1 MKIRVGVLYGGK
13 ATEHEVSVITA
24 VQAMSFL
31 NKEKYDVIPMYLTKE
46 NELYT
51 GAALKEMDVYRDE
64 ELLKRYCKNVV
75 CYGNN
80 GILVLQNKK
89 GLFKKT
95 IAEVDIVIP
104 CVHGYNVEDGNLQGI
119 LETYGVPYT
128 GSDIYGCTVGQDKVF
143 QKQILDAEKIPSA
156 KYTWFYDSDYIEDPT
171 AILKKIKKV
180 GYPVVVKPAR
190 QGSSIGVTVVRS
202 EDKIV
207 EAIEDAIKYDDKIL
221 VEKMIENMVELNCS
235 VLGSSSYQEAS
246 VIEQVMGE
254 DEILSFTDK
263 YIGSGAKKGAKTKLA
278 GGSKGMVSAD
288 RIIPADI
295 PEELSKELQ
304 ETSKKA
310 FKVLGASGVVR
321 IDYMYDKKAKKYYVT
336 ELNTIPGC
344 LAFYL
349 WMPLNKEYDELLDDM
364 INIAIKRYKKKMKKV
379 TIFKSNILSTFN
391 GTKGTKGMKGK
402 LRNVNKNN

>member
-24 VQAMSFL
+24 VQAMGFL
-31 NKEKYDVIPMYLTKE
+31 NTEKYDVVPMYLTKD
-46 NELYT
+46 NEMYT
-51 GAALKEMDVYRDE
+51 GAALKEMDVYKDE
-64 ELLKRYCKNVV
+64 NLLKRYCKNVV

-128 GSDIYGCTVGQDKVF
+128 GSDVYGCAVGQDKVF
-143 QKQILDAEKIPSA
+143 QKQILKEAGVPSA
-156 KYTWFYDSDYIEDPT
+156 DYTWFYDSEYLEDPT
-171 AILKKIKKV
+171 KVLKDIKKL

-190 QGSSIGVTVVRS
+190 QGSSIGITVVRD
-202 EDKIV
+202 ENKVV
-207 EAIEDAIKYDDKIL
+207 EAIEEAIKYDEKIL

-235 VLGSSSYQEAS
+235 VLGSSSFQETS

-263 YIGSGAKKGAKTKLA
+263 YLGSGAKKGAKTKFA
-278 GGSKGMVSAD
+278 SGTKGGMVTAD

-295 PEELSKELQ
+295 PEKLAKELQ
-304 ETSKKA
+304 ETSKRA
-310 FKVLGASGVVR
+310 FRALGASGVVR
-321 IDYMYDKKAKKYYVT
+321 IDYMYDKKSKKYYVT

-349 WMPLNKEYDELLDDM
+349 WVPLNKEYDELLDDM

-379 TIFKSNILSTFN
+379 TIFKSNILSTFD

-402 LRNVNKNN
+402 LRTPRN